1 MLRESHTAIV
11 ARNER
16 WEGEAATEPFE
27 AGWASEAIF
36 FLRALAVEGSTGEGR
51 VHVQI
56 SPDGIR
62 WVDEGTS
69 ATVPDAA
76 EGIAVLRVAHFGS
89 WLRLRAALPAGAK
102 LTPVVTLSLK
112 A

>member
-16 WEGEAATEPFE
+16 WTGEAATEPFE

-36 FLRALAVEGSTGEGR
+36 FLRALATDGPTGEGR
-51 VHVQI
+51 AHVQI

-69 ATVPDAA
+69 APVP
-76 EGIAVLRVAHFGS
+76 
-89 WLRLRAALPAGAK
+89 GADTRR
-102 LTPVVTLSLK
+102 TP
-112 A
+112 

>member
-27 AGWASEAIF
+27 AGWASEAVF
-36 FLRALAVEGSTGEGR
+36 FLRALAVEGQTGAGSA
-51 VHVQI
+51 HVQI

-69 ATVPDAA
+69 APVPGAA

-89 WLRLRAALPAGAK
+89 WLRLRVHLPAGAR

>member
-16 WEGEAATEPFE
+16 WQGEAATEPFE

-36 FLRALAVEGSTGEGR
+36 FLRVLAADGPTGEGHA
-51 VHVQI
+51 HVQI
-56 SPDGIR
+56 SPDGMR

-69 ATVPDAA
+69 AKVPDAA
-76 EGIAVLRVAHFGS
+76 EGVAVLRVAHFGS
-89 WLRLRAALPAGAK
+89 WLRLRVTLPPGAT
-102 LTPVVTLSLK
+102 LTPVVALSLK